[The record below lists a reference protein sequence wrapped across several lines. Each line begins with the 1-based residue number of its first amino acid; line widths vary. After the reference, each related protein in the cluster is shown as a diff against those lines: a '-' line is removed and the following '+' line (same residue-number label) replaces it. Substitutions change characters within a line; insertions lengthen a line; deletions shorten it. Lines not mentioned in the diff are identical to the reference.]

1 MATPEPTAIAKINNY
16 LSSDPIRARFAEV
29 VGEHNSGAY
38 ISSVLLAVAD
48 SETLQKCQIT
58 SIYISALRAATL
70 RLSVDP
76 GLGQAYLVPFGGK
89 ATLIVGYKGL
99 MDMAVRTGKYRFIN
113 VSPIKE
119 GITIEEN
126 PISGLITLM
135 SLKGHA
141 TSQKVIGWLAAFEM
155 MNGYSKTL
163 YMTIEEL
170 HEHAQKYSKGYNY
183 KNNKDEFTSLWH
195 KEPAKME
202 RKTVLRL
209 LMRRWGYLDPSDA
222 AMLTEIES
230 EPDSIDADAIEGSW
244 DTDTFE
250 LNQPEQKSETELMAE
265 LGYGPDTSKALPR
278 EEPPTHN
285 FAPPAPPVADP
296 TMNVSHLDG
305 TLIKHLV
312 AQGTFKNEFNAAAI
326 MKQIMPEK
334 APFKAYLEKACNY
347 RAWRNRLTDGGVEKA
362 EAILLAIEKANS
374 GEACPVEGQEDLP
387 GIEV

>member
-1 MATPEPTAIAKINNY
+1 MTESTAIAKINHY
-16 LSSDPIRARFAEV
+16 LSTDSIKARFAEV

-38 ISSVLLAVAD
+38 ISSVMLAVAGSD
-48 SETLQKCQIT
+48 ALQKCQAQ

-141 TSQKVIGWLAAFEM
+141 TSKTVIGWLAAFEM

-163 YMTIEEL
+163 YMTVEEL
-170 HEHAQKYSKGYNY
+170 HEHAQEYSKGYNY
-183 KNNKDEFTSLWH
+183 KNEKGEFTSLWH
-195 KEPAKME
+195 KESAKME

-230 EPDSIDADAIEGSW
+230 EPDSIDADFGE
-244 DTDTFE
+244 TDY
-250 LNQPEQKSETELMAE
+250 ETEPAPRRSEEQLMAE
-265 LGYGPDTSKALPR
+265 LGYDDPDDVDETFPSKPA
-278 EEPPTHN
+278 
-285 FAPPAPPVADP
+285 APANRPAEDDQ
-296 TMNVSHLDG
+296 NKKVSHLDG
-305 TLIKHLV
+305 DLIKHLI
-312 AQGTFKNEFNAAAI
+312 AQGIFKNEHNASAI
-326 MKQIMPEK
+326 MKQIVPDK
-334 APFKAYLEKACNY
+334 APFAAFVTKAQNY
-347 RAWRNRLTDGGVEKA
+347 RAWRNRLTDGGIEKT
-362 EAILLAIEKANS
+362 EAILLSIEKSNA
-374 GEACPVEGQEDLP
+374 GEACPEGPVENS
-387 GIEV
+387 